1 MNLNDNIK
9 IIESKPEHFFYF
21 KKFNLEWI
29 DKYFEMEESDE
40 KILNNPEKYILAKG
54 GFIFMAELNDEIV
67 GTCALLKIDDDTFE
81 LAKMAVINKAKGKGI
96 GFLLGMKCIEK
107 ARQCGAEKIILQ
119 SNTILEPAINLYR
132 KLGFEE
138 VDTFP
143 SEYKR
148 SNIHME
154 LNIL

>member
-1 MNLNDNIK
+1 
-9 IIESKPEHFFYF
+9 
-21 KKFNLEWI
+21 
-29 DKYFEMEESDE
+29 
-40 KILNNPEKYILAKG
+40 
-54 GFIFMAELNDEIV
+54 
-67 GTCALLKIDDDTFE
+67 
-81 LAKMAVINKAKGKGI
+81 
-96 GFLLGMKCIEK
+96 MKCIEK

-154 LNIL
+154 PNIL